1 MNSNQ
6 VVRLTTSC
14 SRFSSQNLPAISE
27 KVVEKVLRKSRKLL
41 KKLYLRC
48 FVPLLGLMQKYANCT
63 AKVRFQSIF
72 VQFLRRNQRR

>member
-41 KKLYLRC
+41 KKIVFALLCSFTWSDAKICKLYSKSKISKHFC
-48 FVPLLGLMQKYANCT
+48 A
-63 AKVRFQSIF
+63 IF
-72 VQFLRRNQRR
+72 AT